1 MREKK
6 YIRHVDLMS
15 NEDII
20 GKASTMILM
29 GKTLDP
35 HQKKMTQARNFGP
48 KQNKKKWL
56 TQNILNLRKKD
67 WPAENKLTQAKF
79 LIHAKKFDP
88 RK

>member
-35 HQKKMTQARNFGP
+35 HQKKNDP
-48 KQNKKKWL
+48 S
-56 TQNILNLRKKD
+56 
-67 WPAENKLTQAKF
+67 
-79 LIHAKKFDP
+79 KKFWTQTNQKKND
-88 RK
+88 

>member
-48 KQNKKKWL
+48 KQNKKKMTNAKYFEPTQKRL
-56 TQNILNLRKKD
+56 TRGK
-67 WPAENKLTQAKF
+67 
-79 LIHAKKFDP
+79 
-88 RK
+88 

>member
-6 YIRHVDLMS
+6 YMRHVDLMS

-35 HQKKMTQARNFGP
+35 HQKKKKTQARNFGP
-48 KQNKKKWL
+48 KQKKNDQRKIFW
-56 TQNILNLRKKD
+56 TYAKIPREINLK
-67 WPAENKLTQAKF
+67 
-79 LIHAKKFDP
+79 IYI
-88 RK
+88 